1 MRVPP
6 TSAARGFLVLVVALL
21 IAAVLDAEG
30 LRKQAQIQQQGVGR
44 SVALAVTKPLVSF
57 SRALHLTTP
66 RHELQVAIG
75 RQDED
80 RIDTT
85 VRLTLPP
92 PAGPLPKRNMDT
104 HVQPKRKH
112 MYIHV
117 HRAKPVFTAA
127 HPLKVWVGGDSL
139 AQLPGDG
146 LERVAGKDVDVVGIE
161 SRLSTGLSRPDL
173 YNWFTRIPQA
183 VAQYHPQVVALSF
196 GADDAHDY
204 MAGVPAGRTVGPFGS
219 PSWIAEYY
227 RRADGVT
234 RELAADGV
242 YVVWLGLPIPDGPGF
257 KHSFPIVNR
266 IIERVVKHNAKHSTY
281 VDDWDLFAGAR
292 GQYTPYKRVHGKYTL
307 LRLSDGV
314 HYTDAGGDLV
324 ATQVLKQLR
333 DVYSL
338 R

>member
-1 MRVPP
+1 
-6 TSAARGFLVLVVALL
+6 
-21 IAAVLDAEG
+21 
-30 LRKQAQIQQQGVGR
+30 
-44 SVALAVTKPLVSF
+44 
-57 SRALHLTTP
+57 
-66 RHELQVAIG
+66 
-75 RQDED
+75 
-80 RIDTT
+80 
-85 VRLTLPP
+85 
-92 PAGPLPKRNMDT
+92 
-104 HVQPKRKH
+104 
-112 MYIHV
+112 
-117 HRAKPVFTAA
+117 VFTAA
-127 HPLKVWVGGDSL
+127 RPLKVWVAGDSL

-146 LERVAGKDVDVVGIE
+146 LERVGGKDVDVVAIE

-183 VAQYHPQVVALSF
+183 VAQYRPNVVVLSF

-204 MAGVPAGRTVGPFGS
+204 MAGVPAGKTVGGFGT

-227 RRADGVT
+227 RRAEGVT
-234 RELAADGV
+234 RELVADGV

-257 KHSFPIVNR
+257 GNSFPVVNK
-266 IIERVVKHNAKHSTY
+266 ILERVVKQNAQHSTY

-292 GQYTPYKRVHGKYTL
+292 GQYTPYKRVNGKYTL

-333 DVYSL
+333 AVYAL